1 MFLLTY
7 LLTGLGSMK
16 ETLSNE
22 EEIGFLFNVD
32 ILIKSRSNALALQ
45 SLLEFINKEEQI
57 ADFRIQSGI
66 ELGKIIEVTLQSKKD
81 SFAFLHKE
89 RKKSQSNARQKN
101 TSPNQATA
109 STVPVKPQSEIE
121 TPASQKAPSTEAPN
135 TTNGNSFDVWIDTLI
150 KENRLTRIV
159 VNNKNG
165 RHQSIP
171 CRILNFDRDTS
182 IVSVYHVDEK
192 QVYTFR
198 TNEIDEFL

>member
-1 MFLLTY
+1 
-7 LLTGLGSMK
+7 MK

-101 TSPNQATA
+101 SSPNQATA
-109 STVPVKPQSEIE
+109 PTVPVLPQSDIE
-121 TPASQKAPSTEAPN
+121 TPASQHTPSSEVSN
-135 TTNGNSFDVWIDTLI
+135 STNGNSFDVWIDTLI

-165 RHQSIP
+165 KHQSIP
-171 CRILNFDRDTS
+171 CRILNFDRDSS

>member
-1 MFLLTY
+1 
-7 LLTGLGSMK
+7 MK
-16 ETLSNE
+16 ETLSNK

-81 SFAFLHKE
+81 AFASLHKG
-89 RKKSQSNARQKN
+89 RKKSQPNEEQK
-101 TSPNQATA
+101 TSSPTQATA
-109 STVPVKPQSEIE
+109 SPVPVPAAPQNQTE
-121 TPASQKAPSTEAPN
+121 TPASQKTPSAEPLN

-165 RHQSIP
+165 KHQSIP
-171 CRILNFDRDTS
+171 CRILNFDRENS

-192 QVYTFR
+192 QVYSFR